1 MKSINN
7 ALSKVDNVLLKIE
20 KTICGVLIVVMAC
33 IIFLQIICRMLKFP
47 LDWSEELSRFMFIW
61 LIYISVCIA
70 TQKESHLCCDIL
82 PILVRGA
89 KGRLIIKI
97 MSNIFCLCFFIFVAY
112 WGVDVL
118 YNLFIRPQ
126 LSAAMHVNMFWA
138 YLGTYLGA
146 AMAAIHYIILIFRE
160 IGEIIDMNDQ
170 KGAIEG

>member
-1 MKSINN
+1 MERHLKSINN

-70 TQKESHLCCDIL
+70 TQKS
-82 PILVRGA
+82 PICAVIFFRFLVRGA

-97 MSNIFCLCFFIFVAY
+97 ISNIFCLCFFIFVAY
-112 WGVDVL
+112 WGSGCAVQPF
-118 YNLFIRPQ
+118 YPA
-126 LSAAMHVNMFWA
+126 SALRGHAVNMFWA

-160 IGEIIDMNDQ
+160 IGRDH
-170 KGAIEG
+170 